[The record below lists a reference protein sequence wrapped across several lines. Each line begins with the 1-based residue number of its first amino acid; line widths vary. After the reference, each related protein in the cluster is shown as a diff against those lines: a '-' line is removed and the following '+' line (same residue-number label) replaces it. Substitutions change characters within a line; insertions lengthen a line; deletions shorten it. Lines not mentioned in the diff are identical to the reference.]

1 MQNIRDQILKIIEN
15 TEEVINVEELEKKLT
30 KKEKLT
36 VKLGIDPTAN
46 SIHLGFAVV
55 LRKFR
60 LFQDL
65 GHETFLILG
74 DFTALIGD
82 PSGKNK
88 TRPMLTKEQI
98 QENLKTYIPQLG
110 KIIDL
115 SKTKIVYN
123 SEWLSKMKP
132 EEIIKL
138 TSQYTLAQMLERE
151 DFKNRYRSNEPIS
164 LHELLYPLFQAYD
177 SVHLK
182 ADIELGGID
191 QKFNFL
197 VTRYIQEKYNQE
209 PEIAVMMPILEGI
222 DGINKMSK
230 SLNNF
235 IGIDE
240 KPLDMF
246 VKVMSIPDNLIK
258 RYFNLCTSIPSEN
271 VDKLFSLYNNPKD
284 IKLILAKEIVSIYH
298 GESKANESYDEF
310 INIYSKRELPSNIPL
325 IKLPKSLIDND
336 NNINIIDAL
345 YLTGLVESKA
355 EAKRLLS
362 HGGIYLNGNKITS
375 KIVKYSDPFILRLG
389 KFNYYSLIKE

>member
-138 TSQYTLAQMLERE
+138 TSQYTLAQMLER
-151 DFKNRYRSNEPIS
+151 
-164 LHELLYPLFQAYD
+164 
-177 SVHLK
+177 
-182 ADIELGGID
+182 
-191 QKFNFL
+191 
-197 VTRYIQEKYNQE
+197 
-209 PEIAVMMPILEGI
+209 
-222 DGINKMSK
+222 
-230 SLNNF
+230 
-235 IGIDE
+235 
-240 KPLDMF
+240 
-246 VKVMSIPDNLIK
+246 
-258 RYFNLCTSIPSEN
+258 
-271 VDKLFSLYNNPKD
+271 
-284 IKLILAKEIVSIYH
+284 
-298 GESKANESYDEF
+298 
-310 INIYSKRELPSNIPL
+310 
-325 IKLPKSLIDND
+325 
-336 NNINIIDAL
+336 
-345 YLTGLVESKA
+345 
-355 EAKRLLS
+355 
-362 HGGIYLNGNKITS
+362 
-375 KIVKYSDPFILRLG
+375 
-389 KFNYYSLIKE
+389 